1 MRIELVREDRL
12 ALLSGAVYSIAKPV
26 NDVLGLRDDERYTE
40 WLDQEWGE
48 LAPTRATIAKMV
60 GPRKKAE
67 PEAHFRDD
75 FAEIAETA
83 HAPGGSIDYA
93 RLAPLLS
100 QVRYYPGGIE
110 IPSLAVLAPWALE
123 RAARGVYWFGNCT
136 RCERPFFAQSVV
148 GRPSI
153 AAALEPRYCSR
164 PAPGLTVTCSQLEAT
179 DRFARERSEW
189 SKEYRKVMARKLRGT
204 VSERDFRAWKAVSS
218 PGKRGEDWTP
228 FDEWKEQQNG

>member
-1 MRIELVREDRL
+1 MRLALAREDRL
-12 ALLSGAVYSIAKPV
+12 ALPSGAVYSILKPV
-26 NDVLGLRDDERYTE
+26 NDVLGIRDDERYAE
-40 WLDQEWGE
+40 WLDQEWGK
-48 LAPTRATIAKMV
+48 LAPSRATIAKMV
-60 GPRKKAE
+60 GTRRKNE

-83 HAPGGSIDYA
+83 HVPGGSIDHA
-93 RLAPLLS
+93 RLGPLLS

-110 IPSLAVLAPWALE
+110 VPSLAVLVAWALE
-123 RAARGVYWFGNCT
+123 QLLRGGYWFGNCA
-136 RCERPFFAQSVV
+136 RCERPFFARSAS

-153 AAALEPRYCSR
+153 ATASLPRYCSR
-164 PAPGLTVTCSQLEAT
+164 PAPDLTVTCAHLEAA

-204 VSERDFRAWKAVSS
+204 VSESDFRAWKAVSN

-228 FDEWKEQQNG
+228 FDEWKEQHG